1 MRAQAGLRLNYVSLA
16 ECEAAGWNDVLGLAT
31 FNGTAPSGAP
41 GHGEIPVAH
50 VSTQVLASAPE
61 VCEVWRC
68 GQPARSGRHGR
79 VQFRRTPDML
89 FGCIAVPEKETPD
102 AAAGASGA
110 GLGAA
115 TSEAYLEICAALD
128 SEACPHLLRVWNYLP
143 DINRESHGTERYRQ
157 FNAARQQAL
166 RACGRAHT
174 GQVPAAS
181 ALGSNAGSPLVV
193 YFLAGRSA
201 PTLVENPRQVS
212 AYHYPH
218 QYGTFSPSFSR
229 AALLHEPE
237 VTTLFVSGTA
247 SIVGHSSLHAG
258 DAAAQTRETLA
269 NIEALLGQVN
279 RTAVGVQF
287 SLRSLAC
294 KAYVRR
300 PADLPVIQAELRAAL
315 GPQASV
321 LYLRADI
328 CRQDLLVEVEASAMR
343 RHPAAI

>member
-1 MRAQAGLRLNYVSLA
+1 MRAQAGLRLDYVSLA
-16 ECEAAGWNDVLGLAT
+16 ECEATGWNDVLGIAT
-31 FNGTAPSGAP
+31 FDGASPLRVP

-50 VSTQVLASAPE
+50 VGTQVLASAPE

-68 GQPARSGRHGR
+68 GQAAQSGRHGR
-79 VQFRRTPDML
+79 VRFRRTPDML
-89 FGCIAVPEKETPD
+89 FGCIAVPEREMQAMP
-102 AAAGASGA
+102 AGAGAAGLA
-110 GLGAA
+110 AA

-174 GQVPAAS
+174 GKVPAAS
-181 ALGSNAGSPLVV
+181 ALGAAAGSPLVV
-193 YFLAGRSA
+193 YFLAGRST
-201 PTLVENPRQVS
+201 PTFVENPRQVS
-212 AYHYPH
+212 AYDYPR
-218 QYGTFSPSFSR
+218 QYGTSSPSFSR
-229 AALLHEPE
+229 ATLLHEPE

-258 DAAAQTRETLA
+258 DAAAQTRETIA

-279 RTAVGVQF
+279 RAAAGVQF

-300 PADLPVIQAELRAAL
+300 PDDLPVIQAELRAAL
-315 GPQASV
+315 GPQASI

-328 CRQDLLVEVEASAMR
+328 CREDLLVEVEASAMR
-343 RHPAAI
+343 RHPTAV